1 MDNDHSFHI
10 FFRNSNRD
18 LNSKLY
24 VVNLKSY
31 KCGFDKCSISLECG
45 CAMSLEDCSVTRG
58 LKGAEYLENFLLGP
72 HCGNLNYQPHLLR
85 VRGSSNSLLD

>member
-18 LNSKLY
+18 VNSNLY

-31 KCGFDKCSISLECG
+31 KVGSVSFECG
-45 CAMSLEDCSVTRG
+45 CAMGLEDCSVTRG
-58 LKGAEYLENFLLGP
+58 LKGAEHLEFFLLGP
-72 HCGNLNYQPHLLR
+72 HCGNLNYQPYLLR